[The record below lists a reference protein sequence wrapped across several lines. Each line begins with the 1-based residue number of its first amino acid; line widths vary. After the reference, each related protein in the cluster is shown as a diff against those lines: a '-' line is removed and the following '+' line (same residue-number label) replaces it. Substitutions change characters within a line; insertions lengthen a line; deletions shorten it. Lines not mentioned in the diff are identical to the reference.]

1 MRAECKLKAIFKR
14 DEAVAEAIEN
24 NVRKLI
30 NNGSPVD
37 PTNYDKMSRLLNAL
51 IEQRRSGVVS

>member
-30 NNGSPVD
+30 INGSPVD
-37 PTNYDKMSRLLNAL
+37 PANYDKMSRLLNAL